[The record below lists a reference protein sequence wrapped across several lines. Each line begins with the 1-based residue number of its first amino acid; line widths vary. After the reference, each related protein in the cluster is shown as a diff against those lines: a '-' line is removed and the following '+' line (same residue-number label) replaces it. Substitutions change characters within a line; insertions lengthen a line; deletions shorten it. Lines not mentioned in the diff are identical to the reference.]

1 MTELEITDEVERLI
15 VHYKNMQNISP
26 SMYNECLW
34 QYSGMSN
41 GLDVDDGAGTNIR
54 QKYYKG
60 YPDEFF
66 TRVLVGLGEL
76 EFAAKVCQSE

>member
-1 MTELEITDEVERLI
+1 MTNFEMNNKVERL
-15 VHYKNMQNISP
+15 VEHYKIMKKASP